1 MAIDVKLIISAVDR
15 ASGTLKKVGGSLSA
29 FNKQSKNI
37 TARFKD
43 IGKNAAIAT
52 AGIATIGAGAYKLAS
67 DAARFQS
74 VSDAFRSMTQG
85 MIRNQDEFVN
95 KVKKASAGTLSSMDV
110 VSGAT
115 KALSLIG
122 KQSFTNFGD
131 DFAKMAMLS
140 KKAARATGQ
149 DVNFMFDSLI
159 LGVSRSSKLILDNL
173 GITLDMAEAQSK
185 YKDEVMATTGAT
197 EVSAEKASLLRVA
210 IEELEKNYGNVATT
224 AGGLAGAQQKLKAS
238 MGDLRVE
245 IGTQLLPIFND
256 LIRNIILPLVED
268 YLPKLSDW
276 LGKIIGKFQK
286 LPKEVKITAGAF
298 VALLPLIS
306 TIGLLL
312 IPLTAGLK
320 AISGLFAIMPGPL
333 KLAVAG
339 LLMWYGVSRL
349 VNKLQEKQKEVLIK
363 SGKAWVDFGK
373 TLLENA
379 KWVTKEVGKAFGD
392 FWDELKPAFKKEATA
407 VLFIFDEFLT
417 RGLVTSLADNLKQI
431 QITQKEFWSNL
442 GLAFKEGTNNLKKI
456 FEDYHKWKVERW
468 KLLGNELKVVSKT
481 MMDNLEFSFSSGLRL
496 AHKIWEGFKD
506 KVLGVLETL
515 KLAVDRARQNFEQAF
530 SLNIRMPDFE
540 GIRRRFEEFRSSLPH
555 FQTGGVIPGS
565 PAQARLAVV
574 HGGERVIPHGGG
586 GGVGGDGITINI
598 NAGTLISTR
607 TEVREF
613 AKMMYDELANLARA
627 QRKTVDELINW
638 QP

>member
-67 DAARFQS
+67 DAAKFESIQ
-74 VSDAFRSMTQG
+74 DAFRGMTKG
-85 MIRNQDEFVN
+85 MIKDQDAFLK
-95 KVKKASAGTLSSMDV
+95 KVKEASADTLSSLDIMR
-110 VSGAT
+110 GGT
-115 KALSLIG
+115 RALALIG

-185 YKDEVMATTGAT
+185 YKDEIMATTGAT
-197 EVSAEKASLLRVA
+197 ETSAEKSSLLRVA
-210 IEELEKNYGNVATT
+210 MEELDKTYKDVEVT
-224 AGGLAGAQQKLKAS
+224 AGGLAGAQQKMRATLDDLKIEV
-238 MGDLRVE
+238 GKE
-245 IGTQLLPIFND
+245 LLPVFND
-256 LIRNIILPLVED
+256 LVRMLIPLLKEHVPKLSRAISELIKKFSGLPKPVKVIILGLATLLPLVTA
-268 YLPKLSDW
+268 
-276 LGKIIGKFQK
+276 LGAIAI
-286 LPKEVKITAGAF
+286 PVGAAIS
-298 VALLPLIS
+298 ALGTI
-306 TIGLLL
+306 IGLLASP
-312 IPLTAGLK
+312 IGIVIA
-320 AISGLFAIMPGPL
+320 
-333 KLAVAG
+333 
-339 LLMWYGVSRL
+339 
-349 VNKLQEKQKEVLIK
+349 
-363 SGKAWVDFGK
+363 
-373 TLLENA
+373 
-379 KWVTKEVGKAFGD
+379 
-392 FWDELKPAFKKEATA
+392 ATA
-407 VLFIFDEFLT
+407 AFIASIK
-417 RGLVTSLADNLKQI
+417 RMIDNLRR
-431 QITQKEFWSNL
+431 
-442 GLAFKEGTNNLKKI
+442 FKEEVKRVIDSIKNIISSFRPRIKIGIELPDIAGAWESLKQ
-456 FEDYHKWKVERW
+456 R
-468 KLLGNELKVVSKT
+468 
-481 MMDNLEFSFSSGLRL
+481 
-496 AHKIWEGFKD
+496 AHDI
-506 KVLGVLETL
+506 GV
-515 KLAVDRARQNFEQAF
+515 
-530 SLNIRMPDFE
+530 P
-540 GIRRRFEEFRSSLPH
+540 G
-555 FQTGGVIPGS
+555 FQTGGIVPGS